1 MDFIQTMKHND
12 TKHKNI
18 LMISI
23 LAIMMSAGIILSFVT
38 NQTTSTILYSSELI
52 LGVIFFIIFQK
63 GINKPH
69 VLPYLLVVMYFSL
82 IFVFIAIQGASA
94 SIFMIVLFL
103 SIFSGIQMNRK
114 VFYTGFV
121 IGLLVIGYNFYV
133 MDKSDQLMVDL
144 FLYTLITFLLTA
156 VIFHFIIK
164 MANNQMTQLADLLQS
179 SELDSYNK
187 EQQGQVVEK
196 SMTNI
201 LEKIAQVNDKLQDNV
216 KTQNDLNA
224 TIQEISHA
232 SQSQSEQISDI
243 SNATNDTR
251 QNIDI
256 VEQTSQHLY
265 DEALQAS
272 ELTLSGKEKMDT
284 LNENNRILEQTI
296 GDLSRTFAEL
306 TDKIKETNGFADNIK
321 EITEQTNL
329 LALNASIEAARA
341 GEAGKG
347 FAVVADEIRKL
358 ADLTGETTEK
368 ITSNLSALN
377 DTNDSAVAQMDKS
390 MQNFVDGMQT
400 SEEVT
405 GYFERLTTTMG
416 TLNDAL
422 QNFSQLAK
430 QVQQQSNGVDGS
442 TNDLAAIIEETSAS
456 LEEMSSTI
464 TTLTESNKELA
475 ELLDEAVEDSET
487 LKKQF

>member
-1 MDFIQTMKHND
+1 MEIIQSMKQKD
-12 TKHKNI
+12 VQQKNT
-18 LMISI
+18 LMCIT
-23 LAIMMSAGIILSFVT
+23 LAITMIVGLGLAVLT
-38 NQTTSTILYSSELI
+38 NQSLAAFIYGTELLLVTIFY
-52 LGVIFFIIFQK
+52 FIFQK
-63 GINKPH
+63 VLKKLN
-69 VLPYLLVVMYFSL
+69 VLPYLLVILFFATNFL
-82 IFVFIAIQGASA
+82 FIALDGASPA
-94 SIFMIVLFL
+94 IFLIIVFL
-103 SIFSGIQMNRK
+103 SLFSAIQMDRK

-121 IGLLVIGYNFYV
+121 IGLAAIGYNYYA
-133 MDKSDQLMVDL
+133 MDKSNEIMVQLFQYSL
-144 FLYTLITFLLTA
+144 LIYLLTA
-156 VIFHFIIK
+156 LVFHFIIK
-164 MANNQMTQLADLLQS
+164 ISNSQMTQLVELLQA
-179 SELDSYNK
+179 SEQDSMQK
-187 EQQGQVVEK
+187 EHQGQMVEE
-196 SMTNI
+196 SITNI
-201 LEKIAQVNDKLQDNV
+201 LTKISQVNDKLQDNV
-216 KTQNDLNA
+216 KTQDDLNA
-224 TIQEISHA
+224 TIYEISQA

-243 SNATNDTR
+243 SYATNDTR
-251 QNIDI
+251 QNIDV
-256 VEQTSQHLY
+256 VEQTSQQLY
-265 DEALQAS
+265 QEASQAS

-284 LNENNRILEQTI
+284 LNENNRVLEQTI

-368 ITSNLSALN
+368 ITGNLSALN
-377 DTNDSAVAQMDKS
+377 ETNESAVAQMDKS
-390 MQNFVDGMQT
+390 MQNFVVGMET

-430 QVQQQSNGVDGS
+430 EVQEQSNGVDVS

-456 LEEMSSTI
+456 LEEMGSTI
-464 TTLTESNKELA
+464 TTLTESNQDLA
-475 ELLDEAVEDSET
+475 ELLDNAVEDTEK
-487 LKKQF
+487 LKKHF

>member
-1 MDFIQTMKHND
+1 M
-12 TKHKNI
+12 
-18 LMISI
+18 
-23 LAIMMSAGIILSFVT
+23 
-38 NQTTSTILYSSELI
+38 
-52 LGVIFFIIFQK
+52 
-63 GINKPH
+63 NK
-69 VLPYLLVVMYFSL
+69 
-82 IFVFIAIQGASA
+82 
-94 SIFMIVLFL
+94 
-103 SIFSGIQMNRK
+103 K

-121 IGLLVIGYNFYV
+121 IGLFVIAYNYYE
-133 MDKSDQLMVDL
+133 MDKTNELMVDI
-144 FLYTLITFLLTA
+144 FLYTSLTYLLTGI
-156 VIFHFIIK
+156 IFHFIIK
-164 MANNQMTQLADLLQS
+164 MANNQMKQLADLLQT
-179 SELDSYNK
+179 SELDSHTK

-196 SMTNI
+196 SVTNI
-201 LEKIAQVNDKLQDNV
+201 LKKIAQVNDKLQDNV

-224 TIQEISHA
+224 TIHEISQA

-251 QNIDI
+251 QNIDV

-265 DEALQAS
+265 DEASQAT

-284 LNENNRILEQTI
+284 LNENNRVLEQTI

-306 TDKIKETNGFADNIK
+306 TNKIKETNGFADNIK

-377 DTNDSAVAQMDKS
+377 ETNESAVSQMDKS

-400 SEEVT
+400 SEQVT

-430 QVQQQSNGVDGS
+430 EVQEQSNGVDES

-464 TTLTESNKELA
+464 TILTESNQELVA
-475 ELLDEAVEDSET
+475 LLDDVVEGSET